1 MMGAPIEQLDLT
13 TVVKAMQA
21 VSREIDLGKLI
32 ETLMVI
38 AVECA
43 GAERGLLFLPH
54 GQEYGTAAEAAT
66 RDDKVQVILA
76 QAFAALPKFPE
87 SILRYVIRTRGSVI
101 LDDASSTE
109 SPFSHD
115 DHVRERCLR
124 SILCLPLVKMG
135 TLLGVLY
142 LENNLMPR
150 AFTPGRLAVLE
161 LFASQAAISLENARL
176 YAELR
181 QENCDRRKAEEA
193 LGASEERMNLAA
205 EAANLAM
212 WEWDVVK
219 DKVWMTDKG
228 HALSG
233 LARGSRL
240 DEAALTAR
248 VHPED
253 RAVRDAAIRHALETL
268 GEYATEYRI
277 VLPDGQVRW
286 ITARGRVEFDGGKP
300 LRMRGVWH
308 DITDRKQA
316 ELEAARQRTELAH
329 AARLTMAGELTASV
343 AHELGQPL
351 GAILTNAEAAQ
362 ILLESKQSHL
372 EEFRQILTDIRED
385 GMRASDVVQ
394 RMRGLLRKRELQ
406 LELIDL
412 NATALDVLRFA
423 ANETHRQGVQIE
435 KRFADNLPFVRGDAI
450 HLRQVLLNLI
460 LNGLEAMSESSESN
474 RRLTMRTTYDGK
486 GDVEVAVEDSGPG
499 IPTDRLPQIF
509 DSFFS
514 TKTHGMGLGLS
525 IVRSIVEAHGGRIW
539 AQNNPGGGACF
550 RFTLPVTPK
559 ARPAPGQKRGQVAQ

>member
-1 MMGAPIEQLDLT
+1 MVT
-13 TVVKAMQA
+13 AMQA

-43 GAERGLLFLPH
+43 GAERGLLFLPY

-76 QAFAALPKFPE
+76 QAFVALPKFPE

-101 LDDASSTE
+101 LDDASSAE

-115 DHVRERCLR
+115 DHLHERCLR

-142 LENNLMPR
+142 LENNLTPR
-150 AFTPGRLAVLE
+150 AFTPGRLAMLE

-219 DKVWMTDKG
+219 DEVWMTDKG
-228 HALSG
+228 HALFG

-240 DEAALTAR
+240 DEEALTAR

-253 RAVRDAAIRHALETL
+253 RAARDSRSSRCSDQRRALETL
-268 GEYATEYRI
+268 GEYATEYRV

-286 ITARGRVEFDGGKP
+286 ITTRGRVEFGGGKP

-308 DITDRKQA
+308 NITDRRQA
-316 ELEAARQRTELAH
+316 ELEAARQRTESAH
-329 AARLTMAGELTASV
+329 AARLMMVGELTASV
-343 AHELGQPL
+343 AHEIGQPL
-351 GAILTNAEAAQ
+351 GAILTNAETAQ
-362 ILLESKQSHL
+362 ILLESKQPHL
-372 EEFRQILTDIRED
+372 EEFQQILADIRED

-406 LELIDL
+406 LVLIDL

-423 ANETHRQGVQIE
+423 ANETLRQGVE
-435 KRFADNLPFVRGDAI
+435 TTAR
-450 HLRQVLLNLI
+450 
-460 LNGLEAMSESSESN
+460 AMWKS
-474 RRLTMRTTYDGK
+474 R
-486 GDVEVAVEDSGPG
+486 
-499 IPTDRLPQIF
+499 
-509 DSFFS
+509 
-514 TKTHGMGLGLS
+514 
-525 IVRSIVEAHGGRIW
+525 
-539 AQNNPGGGACF
+539 
-550 RFTLPVTPK
+550 
-559 ARPAPGQKRGQVAQ
+559 